1 MQEIA
6 KLRETIMKILKNKR
20 AKLKLN
26 DILIDVV
33 KDNEEEYYIIL
44 EKQKYLASIVIA
56 NPYYAPYKNVS
67 FEIYRVDDAKIIF
80 SYYDNENTAF
90 HENIEKIAEI
100 MDCFI
105 NIS

>member
-90 HENIEKIAEI
+90 HENIEKIDEI

>member
-6 KLRETIMKILKNKR
+6 KLIETIMKILKNKR

-44 EKQKYLASIVIA
+44 EKEKYLASIVIA

-80 SYYDNENTAF
+80 SYYDNENTTF
-90 HENIEKIAEI
+90 HENIEKIDEI